1 MAKAVFDTT
10 VLVSAFLKPVAG
22 GVSFDLLRFAE
33 QGSFDLCL
41 SNNILEETA
50 QVLLREG
57 RMRKRYAYPDSAVV
71 EFCQSIAILSVIVDS
86 LPDVTVVRDP
96 EDDMVIATA
105 LAAGADYLVSR
116 DKDLLVLGE
125 YEGVKIVT
133 PEEFSLVLR
142 NDPQLRRGD

>member
-1 MAKAVFDTT
+1 MAKAVLDTT

-22 GVSFDLLRFAE
+22 GVSFDLLRFAG

-41 SNNILEETA
+41 SNDILEETA
-50 QVLLREG
+50 RVLLREG
-57 RMRKRYAYPDSAVV
+57 RMRTRYAYPDSAVV
-71 EFCQSIAILSVIVDS
+71 EFCQNIAILSTIADS
-86 LPDVTVVRDP
+86 LPEVAVVRDP

-105 LAAGADYLVSR
+105 IATGADYLVSR

-125 YEGVKIVT
+125 YEGVRIVT

-142 NDPQLRRGD
+142 NDPQPR